1 MYLIQDTSVNIWP
14 FRKLYRRYTEYTQNS
29 FAHTCIRFTLQE
41 TLTDCGTCCCKIS
54 FPNMTA
60 VHTSVEDSVWKKGV
74 KEVIVIFLCQN
85 KGLLWW
91 RGQKIFITWA
101 VHAKYPHSLLTLY
114 FIFMLFSSVF
124 VLLLLFFRATFCT
137 FTLTAPWS
145 PRLSLPLLHISYSVF
160 SPSNHQVSLSGWSR
174 GADLWISEG
183 LTKFV

>member
-1 MYLIQDTSVNIWP
+1 MHQLTSGLLESSTGVIQSIH
-14 FRKLYRRYTEYTQNS
+14 RNS
-29 FAHTCIRFTLQE
+29 FEHTCIRFTLQE
-41 TLTDCGTCCCKIS
+41 IQTVC
-54 FPNMTA
+54 TA
-60 VHTSVEDSVWKKGV
+60 VEDSVWKKGV
-74 KEVIVIFLCQN
+74 KEVIVILLCQN

-124 VLLLLFFRATFCT
+124 VLLLFFRATFCT
-137 FTLTAPWS
+137 FILTAPWS

-160 SPSNHQVSLSGWSR
+160 SSSNHQVSLSGWSR
-174 GADLWISEG
+174 GAHLWISEG